1 MYTRCSLS
9 RREDNTGT
17 NNDKKH
23 KVIHARVSEALEDE
37 LKRRATNLG
46 MSVSNLVRNI
56 LQHTVGLVEEIM
68 EDGARLTAR
77 MTRSPLSS
85 AEQVEVIAWQE
96 AVLNLNAVCE
106 QCNAILQRGARAA
119 VAITSGS
126 GPTPILCLSCLERLT
141 DASRRSTKTTL

>member
-1 MYTRCSLS
+1 LS

-37 LKRRATNLG
+37 LKRRATHLG

-77 MTRSPLSS
+77 ITRPQPPPASDRVL
-85 AEQVEVIAWQE
+85 AWQE

-106 QCNAILQRGARAA
+106 QCNVILQRGARAA
-119 VAITSGS
+119 IAVTDGIGRRSV
-126 GPTPILCLSCLERLT
+126 LCPSCLEILSNAELDT
-141 DASRRSTKTTL
+141 DENQ